1 MDVLTAADAGMIERS
16 DEDHLEYAT
25 ARDRI
30 VCTSNQGDFYRIHTQ
45 WLTAGRSHAGI
56 ICAPQQRYS
65 VGEQMRRLLRL
76 AAAHSTE
83 SMRDRMEFLSAWG

>member
-1 MDVLTAADAGMIERS
+1 MDALTAVDAGMVERL

-30 VCTSNQGDFYRIHTQ
+30 VCTSNQGDFDRTHTQ

-56 ICAPQQRYS
+56 ICARQQRYS

-83 SMRDRMEFLSAWG
+83 SMRDHLEFLSPCG